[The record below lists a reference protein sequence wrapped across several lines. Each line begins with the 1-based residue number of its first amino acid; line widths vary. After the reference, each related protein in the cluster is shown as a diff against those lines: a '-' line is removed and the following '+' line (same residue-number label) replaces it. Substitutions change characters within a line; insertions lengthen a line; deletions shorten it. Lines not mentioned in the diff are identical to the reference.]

1 MKRSKFDETRDQ
13 RIADE
18 VGVSSALMCAAH
30 GCPNLWSTSD
40 GHLCRWHIEA
50 PAHRWPE
57 VTREMH
63 DHITDQAL
71 SFCNDKPG
79 YQLMSR
85 EEKGAILARLR
96 AWVAGPKDP
105 RAWICDLEDKEHDG
119 ERLSPMQKLALEQVR
134 RQSAHNPEVTA

>member
-1 MKRSKFDETRDQ
+1 MKRSKFDESRDQ

-18 VGVSSALMCAAH
+18 GAPDRKMMCSAN

-40 GHLCRWHIEA
+40 GHLCRWHAEA

-63 DHITDQAL
+63 DHITDKAL
-71 SFCNDKPG
+71 SFCNDKPTPPHLG
-79 YQLMSR
+79 R
-85 EEKGAILARLR
+85 EDKSAILERLR
-96 AWVAGPKDP
+96 AWVTGPKDP

-119 ERLSPMQKLALEQVR
+119 ERLSPMQKHALAHVR
-134 RQSAHNPEVTA
+134 WQGAA

>member
-18 VGVSSALMCAAH
+18 VGVSSALMCAAQ

-40 GHLCRWHIEA
+40 GHLCRWHAEA

-63 DHITDQAL
+63 DHITDKAL
-71 SFCNDKPG
+71 SFCDDKPVC
-79 YQLMSR
+79 QPMSR
-85 EEKGAILARLR
+85 EEKSAILERLR
-96 AWVAGPKDP
+96 TVFTGPKDP
-105 RAWICDLEDKEHDG
+105 RAWIAALEAKENAG
-119 ERLSPMQKLALEQVR
+119 ERLSAMQKHALAHVR
-134 RQSAHNPEVTA
+134 RQGAA